1 MHLSLAFEF
10 FLQSWQVKGFWKI
23 YEIACDWFRIDVLS
37 KTFAKGNLGFCERER
52 FRHGGLQTQWDIW
65 SCLTCFTNWAL
76 IDTSW
81 EL

>member
-1 MHLSLAFEF
+1 LLLMRVSGVMKDF
-10 FLQSWQVKGFWKI
+10 VR
-23 YEIACDWFRIDVLS
+23 EIRIDVLS